1 MKRKKSYP
9 IFAWSMFITLLLL
22 ALMMPSMAA
31 HAAIEG
37 SLTVKRFRVEEYQN
51 LQNSTGQSSDMTAV
65 PTSAEIL
72 EGITFQLERLLVGNN
87 DTHVNAS
94 TPVDSTFAAK
104 RQVTDV
110 SGETTF
116 TNLPEGYYLVSEI
129 TQTGEFAHTGKFV
142 VRIPNVIKDANGNEV
157 TNYDVVVYPK
167 GQKIVIEKSVS
178 SLKQV
183 VGIGDIISWNVIYP
197 MGPDLKREEVINGV
211 TMTSYGKNFHLTDE
225 MDSRLDYV
233 EGSVKF
239 RYYDIDR
246 NEIDLILTEG
256 VDYHL
261 PYDTIAHV
269 LTINFTDNVGTR
281 KVADANVAYIEMKLD
296 TRVNVSAF
304 DTVEVLWNNAR
315 IRFENASGD
324 PYEHEVFL
332 LGTNAEDN
340 SVPKVY
346 LGQIVVTK
354 VDVGDKSKRLAGAI
368 FYLADS
374 KQNAENEN
382 FLTREIDTSGTR
394 EEISITT
401 DQNGQA
407 SIRAIGAGTYYLVET
422 QAPTGYYKLT
432 EPIEVTVSNDPRNN
446 ITNLEISNTQD
457 GTLGTPSDQP
467 NEPGNQQG
475 NNNAP
480 GTGDGSGGKGV
491 AGGVK
496 TGDIVRMTGIL
507 LLVIASVGVVIVIV
521 RKEKQEVEIQEI
533 QEMKASDAGIN
544 V

>member
-1 MKRKKSYP
+1 M
-9 IFAWSMFITLLLL
+9 
-22 ALMMPSMAA
+22 
-31 HAAIEG
+31 
-37 SLTVKRFRVEEYQN
+37 
-51 LQNSTGQSSDMTAV
+51 
-65 PTSAEIL
+65 
-72 EGITFQLERLLVGNN
+72 
-87 DTHVNAS
+87 
-94 TPVDSTFAAK
+94 
-104 RQVTDV
+104 
-110 SGETTF
+110 
-116 TNLPEGYYLVSEI
+116 LVS
-129 TQTGEFAHTGKFV
+129 
-142 VRIPNVIKDANGNEV
+142 
-157 TNYDVVVYPK
+157 
-167 GQKIVIEKSVS
+167 IE
-178 SLKQV
+178 
-183 VGIGDIISWNVIYP
+183 
-197 MGPDLKREEVINGV
+197 E
-211 TMTSYGKNFHLTDE
+211 
-225 MDSRLDYV
+225 
-233 EGSVKF
+233 
-239 RYYDIDR
+239 
-246 NEIDLILTEG
+246 
-256 VDYHL
+256 
-261 PYDTIAHV
+261 
-269 LTINFTDNVGTR
+269 
-281 KVADANVAYIEMKLD
+281 
-296 TRVNVSAF
+296 
-304 DTVEVLWNNAR
+304 LWNNAR

-354 VDVGDKSKRLAGAI
+354 VDVGDKSKRLAGAT

-422 QAPTGYYKLT
+422 QAPTGYHKLT

-457 GTLGTPSDQP
+457 GTLGTPGDQP